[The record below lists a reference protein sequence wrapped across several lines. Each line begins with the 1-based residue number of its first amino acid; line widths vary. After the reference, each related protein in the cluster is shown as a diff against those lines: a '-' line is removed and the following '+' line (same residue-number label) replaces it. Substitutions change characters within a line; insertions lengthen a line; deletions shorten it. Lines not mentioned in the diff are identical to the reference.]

1 MIKKISQLNRLPTD
15 IYNNEDKMSDDKILF
30 EVSHKTNDEIN
41 STNANELNYYTSYS
55 INLNGAREILGV
67 NNLSSLLNTIANG
80 GLSVTS
86 NNLSIGVPGEGEY
99 SEDRISEIYHPN
111 NDGNVYCYSRLN
123 LQNGATIHGE
133 TTFQNNVRLSCTD
146 ENVNNK
152 EEPILIVDG
161 VSRFNKVIDGTALRA
176 KWGDVAELYDSDEK
190 YPKGTLVKF
199 GGEKEITI
207 ATDVANAV
215 VSTSPGLVLNM
226 NESEKMKNPTEIA
239 LFGRVPILI
248 EKPVQKFDR
257 IVLSK
262 NTPGVGIVDNSVE
275 NENDIIAISLE
286 TKNEDTEKLVLCV
299 VKMNFF

>member
-15 IYNNEDKMSDDKILF
+15 IYNNEDKISDDKILF

-67 NNLSSLLNTIANG
+67 NNLSNLLNTIANG

-86 NNLSIGVPGEGEY
+86 NNLSIGTPGEGEY
-99 SEDRISEIYHPN
+99 SDRASEIYHPN
-111 NDGNVYCYSRLN
+111 SDGNVYCYSKLN
-123 LQNGATIHGE
+123 LQNDATIHGV
-133 TTFQNNVRLSCTD
+133 TTFQNNVHLSCTD
-146 ENVNNK
+146 ANVDKKEN
-152 EEPILIVDG
+152 PILIVDG
-161 VSRFNKVIDGTALRA
+161 VSRFNKVIDGTAFRA
-176 KWGDVAELYDSDEK
+176 KWGDIAELYDSDEK

-239 LFGRVPILI
+239 LFGRVPIRI

-257 IVLSK
+257 IVLST
-262 NTPGVGIVDNSVE
+262 TPGVGIVDNSVE